1 MTMTMIMTMLMFMIT
16 ASLSI
21 PLPIFQHQ
29 FGDLG
34 LKLDLVLDLNTFAAL
49 YLPIGGKVHI
59 GFQNNRQP
67 LFQTEKGMFSVT
79 TTPTCSHC
87 STLSE
92 SRGVQ

>member
-1 MTMTMIMTMLMFMIT
+1 MVMTMIIFMTMLIVMIT

-21 PLPIFQHQ
+21 LLLIFQHQ

-34 LKLDLVLDLNTFAAL
+34 SKLDLVFDLNTFAAL

-67 LFQTEKGMFSVT
+67 LFQTEKGDI
-79 TTPTCSHC
+79 
-87 STLSE
+87 
-92 SRGVQ
+92 